1 MTGPERTIVV
11 RHRTRTPHVAGVAVV
26 GDAPRVRAA
35 YGGEPPAPH
44 LKPEE
49 QPINVK
55 AIA

>member
-1 MTGPERTIVV
+1 MTGPDRTIVA
-11 RHRTRTPHVAGVAVV
+11 RHRTRTPHVAGIAVV
-26 GDAPRVRAA
+26 GDAPVARAG

-44 LKPEE
+44 LKPEK

>member
-11 RHRTRTPHVAGVAVV
+11 RHRARTPHVAGIAV
-26 GDAPRVRAA
+26 GADAPIVRAA

-44 LKPEE
+44 LKPEK

>member
-11 RHRTRTPHVAGVAVV
+11 RHRARTPHVAGIAVV
-26 GDAPRVRAA
+26 GDAPVVRAA
-35 YGGEPPAPH
+35 HGGDPPAPH

>member
-1 MTGPERTIVV
+1 MTGPERTIVT
-11 RHRTRTPHVAGVAVV
+11 RHRTRTPHVAGIAVV
-26 GDAPRVRAA
+26 GDAPIVLATYRV
-35 YGGEPPAPH
+35 GPPAPH

>member
-1 MTGPERTIVV
+1 VTGPERTIVA
-11 RHRTRTPHVAGVAVV
+11 RHRTRTPHVAGIAVV
-26 GDAPRVRAA
+26 GDAPIVHATYR
-35 YGGEPPAPH
+35 GGPPAPH